1 MANMLD
7 NTQFW
12 GVPSRE
18 ESLFQPLDVP
28 RLSGLINVRS
38 DSGSD
43 PQPLSITIEFQRLFP
58 TRAVF
63 ENFIDGRR

>member
-1 MANMLD
+1 MANVLD
-7 NTQFW
+7 NAQFW

-43 PQPLSITIEFQRLFP
+43 PQPLKH
-58 TRAVF
+58 
-63 ENFIDGRR
+63 ND